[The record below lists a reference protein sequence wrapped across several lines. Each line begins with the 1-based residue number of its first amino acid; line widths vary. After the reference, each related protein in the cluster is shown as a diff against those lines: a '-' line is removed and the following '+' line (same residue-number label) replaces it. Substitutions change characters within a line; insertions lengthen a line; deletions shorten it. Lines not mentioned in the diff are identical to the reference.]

1 MAKIKLE
8 DIQAEI
14 QPDGWKVISD
24 AYTNLKTEMVFQ
36 CPEGHKVYAN
46 WEKLRAKRECP
57 VCNKNTYKIECA
69 ENTIIKKKKGT
80 FRVLALDQ
88 ATYITG
94 FAIFDDKKLVKY
106 GKFCTNEDQIIA
118 RIHEVKIWLMNM
130 INNIEPDLIAIEGI
144 QLQDNKEKRM
154 GVTTFQDLAWLQG
167 VLLECAHE
175 LNVQCEICHTAT
187 WRNHCKVK
195 GRSRTDKKR
204 SMQLIAKTWF
214 DISVSEDEADAIGI
228 GKYAADNFTKKLQ
241 LSSWE

>member
-24 AYTNLKTEMVFQ
+24 TYTNLRTGMTFE
-36 CPEGHKVYAN
+36 CPEGHKVYSS
-46 WEKLRAKRECP
+46 WEKLRNKKECP
-57 VCNKNTYKIECA
+57 ICNKNIYKTECVD
-69 ENTIIKKKKGT
+69 NKIIKKKKGV

-88 ATYITG
+88 ATYTTG
-94 FAIFDDKKLVKY
+94 YAIFDNKQLVKY
-106 GKFCTNEDQIIA
+106 GVFDVDQDKIIA
-118 RIHEVKIWLMNM
+118 RIHEVKIWLINM
-130 INNIEPDLIAIEGI
+130 IKNIEPDLIAIEGI
-144 QLQDNKEKRM
+144 QLQDDAKKKM

-167 VLLECAHE
+167 VLLECAYD
-175 LNVQCEICHTAT
+175 LGIQCEICHTAT

-204 SMQLIAKTWF
+204 SMQLIAKSWF

-228 GKYAADNFTKKLQ
+228 GKYASDNFTKTYT